1 MLLISLPVIKQF
13 LISKAVKSH
22 KTKLNK
28 LHHFKA
34 VNKINNMWLKNNRGW
49 CIYEEDLWAWSYAR
63 SVWIIS
69 SQLLTTGLS
78 SLAVTYVE
86 KQLSRF
92 EPPSLSDGV
101 TKPLRPQSKS
111 QKRGC
116 LVVNFFLEA
125 NFSKISVPFD
135 FVPEFPDCCLSFMS
149 LCHQASIIF
158 GGKVEDKDGVRLYAL
173 AYSFHSFDTINNS
186 TSPRED
192 Y

>member
-1 MLLISLPVIKQF
+1 MQMELNLTAWSTNLVQYLLLNLSSTFFFFKEKPRLRKLKSKGKLACRKRLFARNFLRKSENTVYCVPVIKQF

-34 VNKINNMWLKNNRGW
+34 VNKINNMWFKNNRGW

-63 SVWIIS
+63 TGWIIS

-101 TKPLRPQSKS
+101 TKPLCPQSKS

-116 LVVNFFLEA
+116 WL
-125 NFSKISVPFD
+125 
-135 FVPEFPDCCLSFMS
+135 
-149 LCHQASIIF
+149 
-158 GGKVEDKDGVRLYAL
+158 
-173 AYSFHSFDTINNS
+173 
-186 TSPRED
+186 
-192 Y
+192 